1 MSQKKDKNKILFFRE
16 SVFEVSKLIFDYPNK
31 TFHIRMLEKETGFS
45 TTAVVDS
52 INELKKYGIVQMEET
67 PLTTNVKADL
77 ESEAY
82 RFYKLIFNLYRIKRY
97 LFIDGLVE
105 KLNNPESIVLFGSF
119 SKGEDAEQSD
129 IDILV
134 ISHNKPDERLQDF
147 VDICNY
153 LKRAVAIY
161 LKFACLNRVWW
172 HLCVERAGRW
182 RRYDV
187 TYLLSQTIRIVV
199 GRRRKLRRCQRL
211 GQRIIKNGNR
221 VNAPQASLA

>member
-134 ISHNKPDERLQDF
+134 ISPNKPDERLQDF
-147 VDICNY
+147 VDIFEKELNRNINLHILKSLDKSSDEFKNTVANGIVLHGY
-153 LKRAVAIY
+153 LK
-161 LKFACLNRVWW
+161 
-172 HLCVERAGRW
+172 
-182 RRYDV
+182 
-187 TYLLSQTIRIVV
+187 
-199 GRRRKLRRCQRL
+199 
-211 GQRIIKNGNR
+211 II
-221 VNAPQASLA
+221 